1 VLRKLTAIFRIYLR
15 ECFAYPGASFI
26 WVIADV
32 QAALILP
39 AVWLASAGPTGL
51 AGGMDRAQLITYY
64 LVTMTLSQFVICHLM
79 WDLAWDIKDGYFSA
93 QLLRPLD
100 YFRTSL
106 ARNLSWRVA
115 KLAMFLPILPVV
127 TLAYGGLSGVSLHFS
142 WAFIASALLAHMLSF
157 LAAYA
162 LTMVSLWTTEFM
174 SIFRLYYV
182 PEMFLSGRVIPLSA
196 MPPWAQTLGSFTHFP
211 YMVSFPTKILL
222 GELKTHEIWSG
233 LGMQVGWCAVF
244 AVLGPVLFSRG
255 LRQYS
260 GPGL

>member
-1 VLRKLTAIFRIYLR
+1 MLRKLGAIFRIYLR
-15 ECFAYPGASFI
+15 ECFAYPAASFI

-51 AGGMDRAQLITYY
+51 AGGMDRAHLITYY

-79 WDLAWDIKDGYFSA
+79 WDLAIDIKEGYFSA

-115 KLAMFLPILPVV
+115 KLAMFVPILPIVV
-127 TLAYGGLSGVSLHFS
+127 LAYGGLTGISLHFT
-142 WAFIASALLAHMLSF
+142 WAFWVSAVLAHLLSF

-196 MPPWAQTLGSFTHFP
+196 MPPWVQTVGSLTHFP
-211 YMVSFPTKILL
+211 YMVSFPTNVLL
-222 GELKTHEIWSG
+222 GEVSPRDIWFG
-233 LGMQVGWCAVF
+233 LGIQCAWCLLF
-244 AVLGPVLFSRG
+244 ALLGPVLFARG
-255 LRQYS
+255 MRQYS